1 MAVVAGGVHS
11 GAVGEDGTLF
21 MWGVHV
27 GAVPRGA
34 GVGEFRL
41 IPTIIAVLP
50 APVRQ
55 VDAGV
60 FHTGIVTDAGD
71 LLMCGG
77 GFLGRLGL
85 GDEGDRTTPTLV
97 GRALFDGDAVLMVAC
112 GGSHSASVTEGGGV
126 YTFGGG
132 DCGQLGHGDEEN
144 QLAPRRVPAAGFN
157 GERVVMVAAGGV

>member
-27 GAVPRGA
+27 GA

-41 IPTIIAVLP
+41 IPTIIAGLP

-55 VDAGV
+55 VEAGV

-71 LLMCGG
+71 LLMCGEG
-77 GFLGRLGL
+77 GYGSSGL
-85 GDEGDRTTPTLV
+85 AAAARTT
-97 GRALFDGDAVLMVAC
+97 GRRR
-112 GGSHSASVTEGGGV
+112 HWW
-126 YTFGGG
+126 
-132 DCGQLGHGDEEN
+132 HGRC
-144 QLAPRRVPAAGFN
+144 LTAPRC
-157 GERVVMVAAGGV
+157 

>member
-71 LLMCGG
+71 LLMCGEG
-77 GFLGRLGL
+77 GYGKLGL
-85 GDEGDRTTPTLV
+85 GGSGEDNRPTPTLV
-97 GRALFDGDAVLMVAC
+97 ARALFDGAEVLMVSC
-112 GGSHSASVTEGGGV
+112 GVFHTAVVTEGGCV
-126 YTFGGG
+126 YTFGRGEEGSWGTAMRRTSLSRGG
-132 DCGQLGHGDEEN
+132 C
-144 QLAPRRVPAAGFN
+144 RRRDSTTSGS
-157 GERVVMVAAGGV
+157 